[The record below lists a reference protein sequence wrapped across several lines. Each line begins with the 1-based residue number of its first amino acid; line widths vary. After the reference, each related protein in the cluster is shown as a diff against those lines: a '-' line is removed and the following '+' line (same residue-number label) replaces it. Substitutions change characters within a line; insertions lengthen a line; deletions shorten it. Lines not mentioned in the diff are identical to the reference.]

1 MRTKCLTN
9 YKKTVSQSIL
19 KLQKGKNSKNE
30 TNNEARGADMQPKVD
45 PKGWRVILTWE
56 QLTET
61 RPRGGV
67 GGGVNPSLGLRGL
80 ELEAVD
86 LHALR
91 HKASAD

>member
-1 MRTKCLTN
+1 
-9 YKKTVSQSIL
+9 
-19 KLQKGKNSKNE
+19 
-30 TNNEARGADMQPKVD
+30 MQPKVD

>member
-1 MRTKCLTN
+1 
-9 YKKTVSQSIL
+9 
-19 KLQKGKNSKNE
+19 
-30 TNNEARGADMQPKVD
+30 MQPKVD

-67 GGGVNPSLGLRGL
+67 GGGVNPSLGLRGFQ
-80 ELEAVD
+80 AWG

-91 HKASAD
+91 HTASADFCAF